1 MSPRNHTNDALTA
14 EHALAASTAP
24 LVAAIGDTASF
35 AARLAAFLRQRA
47 ASDSL
52 VMLRYHYQYAPEV
65 LFEALDARD
74 AEALYDRYFEGTY
87 LLSPF
92 YLRWRAEPERH
103 ALYHLKDIVPE
114 GFFDSVY
121 YTDYYE
127 RSGLIDEVG
136 YLVPVDAD
144 SAVLL
149 SLGRTARLPAFA
161 TTEHAQLDAVE
172 PIVSGA
178 VQRHSALTGASGAT
192 RMRKQ
197 LADALQLFGSSLLTE
212 REQGVVQL
220 MLRGHSSK
228 SCARALGISPTT
240 ERVHRRNIYA
250 KLGISSQAELFSLF
264 FEALAADRPTPGS
277 DPLMRAPG
285 HGR

>member
-1 MSPRNHTNDALTA
+1 MTQRNRTNDALTI
-14 EHALAASTAP
+14 EGALAAGTAP
-24 LVAAIGDTASF
+24 LVAAIGDDATF
-35 AARLAAFLRQRA
+35 GQRLAAFLRQRA

-52 VMLRYHYQYAPEV
+52 VMLRYHFQYAPQV
-65 LFEALDARD
+65 LFEDLAARD

-92 YLRWRAEPERH
+92 YLRWRAAPEERG
-103 ALYHLKDIVPE
+103 LYRLKVIAPE

-136 YLVPVDAD
+136 FVIPIDAD
-144 SAVLL
+144 SAVLV
-149 SLGRTARLPAFA
+149 SLGRTAQLAAFSA
-161 TTEHAQLDAVE
+161 AEHAHLAAVE
-172 PIVSGA
+172 PIVSSS
-178 VQRHSALTGASGAT
+178 VQRHLALSSASRGTP
-192 RMRKQ
+192 MHKQ

-228 SCARALGISPTT
+228 SCARELGISPTT

-264 FEALAADRPTPGS
+264 FDALAADGLAPGS
-277 DPLMRAPG
+277 DPLARTARQVP
-285 HGR
+285 

>member
-1 MSPRNHTNDALTA
+1 MTQRNRTNDALTV
-14 EHALAASTAP
+14 EQALAAGTAP
-24 LVAAIGDTASF
+24 LVAAIGDSASF
-35 AARLAAFLRQRA
+35 GERLAVFLRRRA

-52 VMLRYHYQYAPEV
+52 VILRYHYQYAPEV
-65 LFEALDARD
+65 LFEDLDARD
-74 AEALYDRYFEGTY
+74 AAALYDRYFEGTY

-92 YLRWRAEPERH
+92 YLRWRAAPEERG
-103 ALYHLKDIVPE
+103 LYQLKDVAPE

-136 YLVPVDAD
+136 FLVPVDPD
-144 SAVLL
+144 SAVLV
-149 SLGRTARLPAFA
+149 SLGRTAQLPAFPA
-161 TTEHAQLDAVE
+161 AERARLAAVE
-172 PIVSGA
+172 PIVNSA
-178 VQRHSALTGASGAT
+178 VRRHLALSSASRAT

-228 SCARALGISPTT
+228 SCARELGISPTT

-264 FEALAADRPTPGS
+264 FDALAADDLAPGS
-277 DPLMRAPG
+277 DPLAQTARQGP
-285 HGR
+285 